1 MLSGADSQCAETMR
15 TAFGLG
21 SARAQECSSVIQSV
35 ISNSIGAPWLR
46 YRLGSG
52 PSSGVHRRWAA
63 ARSASAA
70 RRRCA
75 ANGCWPGIRRSAIA
89 VVLDAGGDVMGL
101 LGAKA
106 VLLRLVRD
114 D

>member
-1 MLSGADSQCAETMR
+1 MLSGADSQCAETMS
-15 TAFGLG
+15 TALGLG
-21 SARAQECSSVIQSV
+21 SARAQACSSVIQSV

-52 PSSGVHRRWAA
+52 PSPGVHSRCEA

-75 ANGCWPGIRRSAIA
+75 ANGCWAGMRRSAATVLAA
-89 VVLDAGGDVMGL
+89 V
-101 LGAKA
+101 
-106 VLLRLVRD
+106 
-114 D
+114 